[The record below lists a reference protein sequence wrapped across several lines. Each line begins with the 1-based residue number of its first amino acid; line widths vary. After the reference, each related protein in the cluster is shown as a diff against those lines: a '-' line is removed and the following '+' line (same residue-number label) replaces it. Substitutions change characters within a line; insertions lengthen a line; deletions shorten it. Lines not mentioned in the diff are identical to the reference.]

1 MSSLFKKLENWFA
14 AIAFAEEGE
23 HNTALAMVGLKTHEA
38 TQTVGVIERLNTA
51 FAAAAFAEA
60 DCHDIAKEILDP
72 ADAKGSF
79 IKTLGLKGIRIWH
92 GFVPAAD
99 ESFFQ
104 VVGLVGVP
112 SRIGVVSL

>member
-1 MSSLFKKLENWFA
+1 MSSLFRKLENWFA

-60 DCHDIAKEILDP
+60 DCHDMAKEILDP

-79 IKTLGLKGIRIWH
+79 IKTVGLKGIRIWH
-92 GFVPAAD
+92 GFAPAAD

>member
-1 MSSLFKKLENWFA
+1 MLRKANITPPWQWSD
-14 AIAFAEEGE
+14 
-23 HNTALAMVGLKTHEA
+23 LKTHEA

-60 DCHDIAKEILDP
+60 DCHDMAKEILDP

-79 IKTLGLKGIRIWH
+79 LKTVGLKGIRIWY
-92 GFVPAAD
+92 GFAPAGD

-104 VVGLVGVP
+104 AVGLVGVP
-112 SRIGVVSL
+112 IRMGMVCL